1 MGKGDIEDPNEMSSG
16 IKLRYAGLE
25 FQQPFKLASM
35 NLMETEPLIGMI
47 INAQARKG
55 GSSDPS
61 NESALSSYV
70 STSGR

>member
-1 MGKGDIEDPNEMSSG
+1 
-16 IKLRYAGLE
+16 
-25 FQQPFKLASM
+25 M

-55 GSSDPS
+55 ASS

-70 STSGR
+70 TESGQQVQPEGEDDESHELTDVY